1 MDAAI
6 DYETMIETSKEN
18 LEDFQDLLF
27 LKRLLE
33 QSIETDSI
41 FELPIRYRV

>member
-1 MDAAI
+1 LEAKI
-6 DYETMIETSKEN
+6 DYDLMGEDLKER

-33 QSIETDSI
+33 QSIEEASI
-41 FELPIRYRV
+41 LEMPIRYSV